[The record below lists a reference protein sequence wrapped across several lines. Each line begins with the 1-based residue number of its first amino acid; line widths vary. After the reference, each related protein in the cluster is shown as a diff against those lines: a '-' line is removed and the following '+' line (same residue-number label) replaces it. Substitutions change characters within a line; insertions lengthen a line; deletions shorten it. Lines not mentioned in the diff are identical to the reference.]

1 MIDESAILEQL
12 YRYLGNQISLDE
24 FEDWFVQAS
33 WNAHREM
40 DPVAFKLVS
49 AIELKLAEHSSGH
62 LSETDLQEELRAL
75 IEPHFVYFSFPQGT
89 GQPVLTGASNPV
101 PFQGVVQPFGV
112 ISSVEYVS

>member
-1 MIDESAILEQL
+1 MEQL
-12 YRYLGNQISLDE
+12 SRYLGNQISLDE

-33 WNAHREM
+33 WNAHRES
-40 DPVAFKLVS
+40 DPVAFKLSSV
-49 AIELKLAEHSSGH
+49 IELKLAEHSSGH
-62 LSETDLQEELRAL
+62 LSEPNLKEELSAL
-75 IEPHFVYFSFPQGT
+75 TQPLVVYFSFPQGT

>member
-1 MIDESAILEQL
+1 MINESAIFEQL
-12 YRYLGNQISLDE
+12 SRYLGNQISLDE

-33 WNAHREM
+33 WNAHLES
-40 DPVAFKLVS
+40 DPVARKLVS

-101 PFQGVVQPFGV
+101 LFQSVVQPSGV
-112 ISSVEYVS
+112 LFSVAYV